1 MVVSYNSHTRIL
13 FLVRQANIH
22 NSTLKRSSPSIF
34 GQPKVSLKTC
44 LACDLQCL
52 ITGCQTFNKYYNLSH
67 ETTGEYIRSIVLSKS
82 VFIYVKCPETEKW
95 AIIISAVFFFN
106 LSKCFGCCNCCLL
119 TLYFYKQA
127 KVPRRNARTKQDFL
141 DFCKTVLAYANYH
154 PEESEKVCIVK
165 LNYSF
170 GSYTYTNWHLVISM
184 W

>member
-1 MVVSYNSHTRIL
+1 MVVSYNSHTRIFL

-95 AIIISAVFFFN
+95 AIIISAVFF
-106 LSKCFGCCNCCLL
+106 L
-119 TLYFYKQA
+119 TFQ
-127 KVPRRNARTKQDFL
+127 NALVAAIVVYLHFTFINRPKFLAGTLEPNRTFWTSVRL
-141 DFCKTVLAYANYH
+141 C
-154 PEESEKVCIVK
+154 
-165 LNYSF
+165 
-170 GSYTYTNWHLVISM
+170 
-184 W
+184 